1 MVTGGARSSNCGE
14 MASDVRISLLIKRST
29 LVDDEVIIQ
38 STNRWC
44 IPRLF
49 YDFEWVLLNNSEL
62 NGLYIINRLL
72 IELFK
77 SSNTDWAIGER
88 MKGIFWQ

>member
-1 MVTGGARSSNCGE
+1 M
-14 MASDVRISLLIKRST
+14 M
-29 LVDDEVIIQ
+29 
-38 STNRWC
+38 
-44 IPRLF
+44 F

-88 MKGIFWQ
+88 MKGIFWL